1 MGNKQ
6 GNSSDITERQ
16 FGRLTAIEPT
26 NIRSGGHIVW
36 KCQCEC
42 GNIAFV
48 DSNALKK
55 GNTRSCG
62 CLIQTRDFT
71 RKGILDRFIQ
81 KGYNVEPF
89 GRYGIVFISG
99 DEIYGLQLQDLIDNA
114 RSQGMSK
121 DELDNVIIERVKKKI
136 NIE

>member
-1 MGNKQ
+1 MANKQ
-6 GNSSDITERQ
+6 DLTGLN

-26 NIRSGGHIVW
+26 NIRSGGHIIW

-62 CLIQTRDFT
+62 CLIKTRDFT

-99 DEIYGLQLQDLIDNA
+99 DEIYGLQLQDLINNA
-114 RSQGMSK
+114 RSQNISK

>member
-1 MGNKQ
+1 MANKQ
-6 GNSSDITERQ
+6 DLTGLN

-89 GRYGIVFISG
+89 GRHGIVFISG
-99 DEIYGLQLQDLIDNA
+99 DEIYGLQLQDLINKA
-114 RSQGMSK
+114 RSQNISK
-121 DELDNVIIERVKKKI
+121 GELDNIIIERVKKKI
-136 NIE
+136 SIE